1 MGRVK
6 WQAALTHG
14 LTQLRADAWTKSAK
28 KKDKDRVKEMAGEW
42 IMAEPPWW
50 THFQRPT
57 WLIAMRLR
65 YGLSVTPA
73 IGPNLARRCLPKKKD
88 GTFCLELL
96 DAFGVNACVCA
107 AEGSNIHRHDTIR
120 DGLVPALKPIFT
132 CVKIEQFIFEL
143 AEIDDDTGQ
152 TKEARMDIV
161 AEMPGLRAMLDVRC
175 FVSTTKSC
183 WKSTRS

>member
-1 MGRVK
+1 LKAREQNSKLPKTLKEFVDQTIEGRGEVSFISKGRVK

-65 YGLSVTPA
+65 YGL
-73 IGPNLARRCLPKKKD
+73 
-88 GTFCLELL
+88 
-96 DAFGVNACVCA
+96 
-107 AEGSNIHRHDTIR
+107 
-120 DGLVPALKPIFT
+120 
-132 CVKIEQFIFEL
+132 
-143 AEIDDDTGQ
+143 
-152 TKEARMDIV
+152 
-161 AEMPGLRAMLDVRC
+161 
-175 FVSTTKSC
+175 
-183 WKSTRS
+183 